1 MSRTKKRPART
12 GRFHQHRHQGT
23 PRARRDRNH
32 TTITEFALLTEL
44 YSRHVRQRH
53 EDSRR

>member
-12 GRFHQHRHQGT
+12 GRYHQHHQST

-44 YSRHVRQRH
+44 YSRHVRQRD
-53 EDSRR
+53 EDRR

>member
-12 GRFHQHRHQGT
+12 GRYHQHRDQST

-44 YSRHVRQRH
+44 YSRHVRQRD
-53 EDSRR
+53 EDRR